1 LLAGRCG
8 GDARAVPYTY
18 AYPRPAM
25 TADVVA
31 FTEIDGKLHVLLIQR
46 GRDPFAGSWAF
57 PGGFVEENEPLA
69 AAARRELL
77 EETGF
82 SPDDALPLV
91 PLGAYGDPG
100 RDPRGHTVSAAFLLW
115 VPAEARAAV
124 AGTDDATD
132 ARFVAVTTE
141 LPATLA
147 FDHAAILADAITRA
161 RLLLAAAPET
171 LLGRARAAESTT
183 IAALSKLFGGSC

>member
-1 LLAGRCG
+1 
-8 GDARAVPYTY
+8 VPYTY

-82 SPDDALPLV
+82 SPDGALPLV
-91 PLGAYGDPG
+91 ALGAYGDPG
-100 RDPRGHTVSAAFLLW
+100 RDPRGHTVSAVFLLW

-132 ARFVAVTTE
+132 ARFLAVTTE

-147 FDHAAILADAITRA
+147 FDHAKILADALQRA
-161 RLLLAAAPET
+161 RLLLAADPAT
-171 LLGRARAAESTT
+171 LLGSDRASDRAA
-183 IAALSKLFGGSC
+183 ISKLFA